1 LDNALPCDHIA
12 PVNFRRPAN
21 EFVFNQE
28 DLSRLKIDSLKRQ
41 QIFPEFLYLKKNV
54 DWYKNK
60 REETTLSLNFKNR
73 LAKKFEDQSFNKS
86 MTEEFDTISENA
98 YLKKDITLNIVAVQ
112 NDKSRKVR
120 GGDSNDLN
128 STNTF
133 EIPDNFD
140 IRLHETCRIMSG
152 WVSIIETK
160 DLTRKEPQTTDEI

>member
-1 LDNALPCDHIA
+1 MLVYRTKSL
-12 PVNFRRPAN
+12 V
-21 EFVFNQE
+21 
-28 DLSRLKIDSLKRQ
+28 RL
-41 QIFPEFLYLKKNV
+41 
-54 DWYKNK
+54 
-60 REETTLSLNFKNR
+60 
-73 LAKKFEDQSFNKS
+73 
-86 MTEEFDTISENA
+86 
-98 YLKKDITLNIVAVQ
+98 
-112 NDKSRKVR
+112 

>member
-1 LDNALPCDHIA
+1 
-12 PVNFRRPAN
+12 
-21 EFVFNQE
+21 
-28 DLSRLKIDSLKRQ
+28 
-41 QIFPEFLYLKKNV
+41 
-54 DWYKNK
+54 
-60 REETTLSLNFKNR
+60 
-73 LAKKFEDQSFNKS
+73 